1 MRPPPPRPPS
11 KNLGRRAASS
21 LAIAALSLSTSS
33 LPLLAAENDR
43 DSLFSIT
50 TNSRGLVK
58 GDSMP
63 LRFVTRP
70 SYGLESPDVYY
81 PPWFLGRWRATS
93 TLREVLAP
101 AGAELFS
108 PGRNGTA
115 LLAKARAEVGD
126 PLAYDVRWRRD
137 GENNVVVD
145 RAYNVESISR
155 ASMGAGA
162 VQSTQEDGP
171 DHLVMVLKPSGAAPG
186 ALFRADVRVVARRA
200 DAPRADGD
208 GFDCAEVVRQTVVA
222 VQGEQAAAA
231 PARRSPLLKE
241 VETICTYDRQPGGTT
256 LVGTQRTA
264 TYLVP
269 DATYTAD
276 PTLAEQAAAGLAS
289 AGGRPVAIDVRHYD
303 LVYEKAV

>member
-1 MRPPPPRPPS
+1 
-11 KNLGRRAASS
+11 
-21 LAIAALSLSTSS
+21 
-33 LPLLAAENDR
+33 
-43 DSLFSIT
+43 
-50 TNSRGLVK
+50 
-58 GDSMP
+58 MP

-155 ASMGAGA
+155 ASM
-162 VQSTQEDGP
+162 
-171 DHLVMVLKPSGAAPG
+171 
-186 ALFRADVRVVARRA
+186 
-200 DAPRADGD
+200 
-208 GFDCAEVVRQTVVA
+208 
-222 VQGEQAAAA
+222 A
-231 PARRSPLLKE
+231 PARCRA
-241 VETICTYDRQPGGTT
+241 RR
-256 LVGTQRTA
+256 RTA
-264 TYLVP
+264 
-269 DATYTAD
+269 
-276 PTLAEQAAAGLAS
+276 PTTW
-289 AGGRPVAIDVRHYD
+289 
-303 LVYEKAV
+303 